1 MTAPIDTLPRE
12 AIKQQAL
19 ALKLHGLIANWDILS
34 ESDLPIIQ
42 RLIAWEDLERKRRG
56 LERRL
61 GAAHIGRFKSLADFD
76 WHWPQQC
83 DRAAVSDLMTL
94 GFIGEK
100 SNIILVGPNGTGK
113 SMIAQNI
120 AHHAVMQGHSALF
133 INAAQM
139 LGDLAAQDGD
149 NALRRRLAHYA
160 RPDVLVIDE
169 IGYLSY
175 GNRHADLL
183 FNIVNRRY
191 ELKPTVYIQ
200 LIPHFYV
207 TSIPLYILN
216 HLHPSTSATH
226 PFVYCPSC
234 APACLFARLACC
246 PPFIHACLSC
256 SLLSFSDAMTTVA
269 SLPYLPPSH
278 CFPSFSYARL
288 FMSVCRFS
296 LETGLVS
303 NMSTNMFIFQ

>member
-94 GFIGEK
+94 GFIGET

-120 AHHAVMQGHSALF
+120 AYHAVMQGHSALF

-191 ELKPTVYIQ
+191 ELSRYELKPTVVTTNRPYASRIFGSGSLWSELMMGDYQAGYKKIIQ
-200 LIPHFYV
+200 EGLELLGYVLI
-207 TSIPLYILN
+207 
-216 HLHPSTSATH
+216 
-226 PFVYCPSC
+226 VYGSW
-234 APACLFARLACC
+234 LAYR
-246 PPFIHACLSC
+246 
-256 SLLSFSDAMTTVA
+256 DK
-269 SLPYLPPSH
+269 
-278 CFPSFSYARL
+278 
-288 FMSVCRFS
+288 
-296 LETGLVS
+296 
-303 NMSTNMFIFQ
+303 

>member
-1 MTAPIDTLPRE
+1 MTIPTNPTDTLQRE
-12 AIKQQAL
+12 TLRQQAL
-19 ALKLHGLIANWDILS
+19 ALKLHGLIANWDTLP
-34 ESDLPIIQ
+34 EADLTVIQ

-83 DRAAVSDLMTL
+83 DRAAVSELMTL
-94 GFIGEK
+94 GFIGDK

-191 ELKPTVYIQ
+191 ELKPTV
-200 LIPHFYV
+200 V
-207 TSIPLYILN
+207 TTNRPFAEWGEVFPNAACVVSI
-216 HLHPSTSATH
+216 
-226 PFVYCPSC
+226 VD
-234 APACLFARLACC
+234 RLVHHSE
-246 PPFIHACLSC
+246 I
-256 SLLSFSDAMTTVA
+256 VVIEGA
-269 SLPYLPPSH
+269 SYRMKEAKERAGKKKKRTPRSSPK
-278 CFPSFSYARL
+278 
-288 FMSVCRFS
+288 
-296 LETGLVS
+296 
-303 NMSTNMFIFQ
+303 